1 MRVVVTGAGGFLGR
15 HLVRELASRG
25 AETVAVDRAE
35 ADVCDAAAVADLVA
49 RTRPDA
55 VVHLAAQSRVAHS
68 FADPG
73 ETFRVN
79 VLGTVAVLEAV
90 RRHAP
95 RARILVASSAEVYGA
110 VGADALPVVES
121 APLAPVNPYGAS
133 KVAAE
138 AAALQFHRAHGLDV
152 AVLRAFN
159 AVGPGQA
166 TDFALPGFA
175 AQLAAIARGAA
186 EPVLRVGNLD
196 AERDLTDMRDVA
208 RAYALALERGE
219 AGGVYN
225 VCSGTAVPIRR
236 ALEALVAA
244 SGLEVRIEVDP
255 SRLRP
260 VDVPC
265 VYGSPRRLAVVT
277 GWRPE
282 IPLERTIAD
291 LYAERAAAQN

>member
-49 RTRPDA
+49 RARPDA

-110 VGADALPVVES
+110 VGADALPVAES

-138 AAALQFHRAHGLDV
+138 AAALQVHRAHGLDV
-152 AVLRAFN
+152 AILRAFN

-196 AERDLTDMRDVA
+196 AERDLTDVRDVA

-219 AGGVYN
+219 SGGVYN

-244 SGLEVRIEVDP
+244 SGLEVRVEVDP

-265 VYGSPRRLAVVT
+265 VYGSPRRLAAAT

-282 IPLERTIAD
+282 VPLERTIAD

>member
-25 AETVAVDRAE
+25 VETVAVDRAE

-110 VGADALPVVES
+110 VGADALPIDES

-196 AERDLTDMRDVA
+196 AERDLTDVRDVA

-244 SGLEVRIEVDP
+244 SGLEVRVEVDP

>member
-49 RTRPDA
+49 RARPDA

-110 VGADALPVVES
+110 VGADALPVAES

-152 AVLRAFN
+152 AILRAFN

-196 AERDLTDMRDVA
+196 AERDLTDVRDVA

-219 AGGVYN
+219 SGGVYN

-244 SGLEVRIEVDP
+244 SGLEVRVEVDP

-265 VYGSPRRLAVVT
+265 VYGSPRRLAAAT

-282 IPLERTIAD
+282 VPLERTIAD

>member
-15 HLVRELASRG
+15 RLVRELASRG

-110 VGADALPVVES
+110 VGADALPVAES

-138 AAALQFHRAHGLDV
+138 AAAFQFHRAHGLDV

-159 AVGPGQA
+159 AIGPGQA

-196 AERDLTDMRDVA
+196 AERDLTDVRDVA

-225 VCSGTAVPIRR
+225 VCSGTAGPIRR

-244 SGLEVRIEVDP
+244 SGLEVRVEVDP

-282 IPLERTIAD
+282 VPLERTIAD
-291 LYAERAAAQN
+291 LYAERAEAQN